1 MEKELHNLFFIKKE
15 QINNSKIIL
24 TGPEF
29 HHIKNVMRKKSGEMV
44 YFTDG
49 NGNQYKVEIEQTLN
63 NAMVM
68 RILEERII
76 PQEKL
81 INLDLG
87 LVLLKTGRTD
97 FIIEKGTE
105 LGVRRFIFF
114 TSQYSV
120 IRNLNQPRL
129 EHFRKIALASMLQS
143 QQYYLPEITFSEDI
157 TKEFVNYDI
166 IIVGDKQG
174 KDKIKP
180 GIKNILLLI
189 GPEGGFSPE
198 EIDKFNKNDVKFVS
212 FGSNRLRSET
222 AALAGIVT
230 ITSYY
235 AM

>member
-29 HHIKNVMRKKSGEMV
+29 HHIKNVLRKKSGEMV

-49 NGNQYKVEIEQTLN
+49 NGNQFKAEIEQTLN

-68 RILEERII
+68 RIVEERVI
-76 PQEKL
+76 PQGKL
-81 INLDLG
+81 ISLDLG

-97 FIIEKGTE
+97 FVIEKGTE

-114 TSQYSV
+114 TSQYGV

-129 EHFRKIALASMLQS
+129 EHFRKIALAAMLQS
-143 QQYYLPEITFSEDI
+143 QQYYLPEITFTEDI
-157 TKEFVNYDI
+157 TKEFVNYDFI
-166 IIVGDKQG
+166 ILGDKEG

-180 GIKNILLLI
+180 GIKNILLII

-198 EIDKFNKNDVKFVS
+198 EIDKFRKYDVKFVS
-212 FGSNRLRSET
+212 FGGNRLRSET

-235 AM
+235 AL

>member
-49 NGNQYKVEIEQTLN
+49 NGNQYKTEIEQLLN

-68 RILEERII
+68 RIVETRII

-81 INLDLG
+81 FNLDLG
-87 LVLLKTGRTD
+87 LVILKTGRTD
-97 FIIEKGTE
+97 FVIEKGTE

-114 TSQYSV
+114 LSQYGV
-120 IRNLNQPRL
+120 VRNLNQPRL
-129 EHFRKIALASMLQS
+129 EHFRKIALAAMLQS
-143 QQYYLPEITFSEDI
+143 QQYYLPEIVFTEDI
-157 TKEFVNYDI
+157 TKEFVNYDMI
-166 IIVGDKQG
+166 ILGDKQG

-198 EIDKFNKNDVKFVS
+198 EVDGFRKNGVKFVS

-235 AM
+235 TL